1 MWTVFD
7 SHRFILWHIV
17 NILPDARQR
26 QKYFPTRMRA
36 MFGELKHLSG
46 LRTTI
51 IVKLSSFSFSGV
63 YIGGRVFIYVFSCC
77 STSEERAKKLKS

>member
-1 MWTVFD
+1 MWTLFD
-7 SHRFILWHIV
+7 SHRFILWHTV

-26 QKYFPTRMRA
+26 QKCFPTRMRA

-46 LRTTI
+46 LPTTI

-63 YIGGRVFIYVFSCC
+63 YRGKGFYSCIFLLLHFRGK
-77 STSEERAKKLKS
+77 SKKLES